1 MPAACDYY
9 LAVPIVTNILERR
22 KGTWVELFADN
33 RESIRLPAEL
43 AVGIARGG
51 AIDDRRWAELR
62 REGEFHSLF
71 DKALRLLGMREHFTQ
86 ELRRKLAQ
94 RTLDKPLIDRVIDAV
109 RDRGYLDD
117 ARACDYLVSQLV
129 QRGGVGKLKLKAM
142 LFERG
147 CPEPLLQSALEKFAE
162 QYDETEAA
170 RDLLAGKRAM
180 FAHRL
185 QRIREK
191 LEHREDVSPRKVKM
205 LARVK
210 LGMAVSGYM
219 YARGFSGDEVNRAG
233 RKLVDELMSDMDES
247 DE

>member
-1 MPAACDYY
+1 
-9 LAVPIVTNILERR
+9 VPFIATILERR
-22 KGTWVELFADN
+22 GGSWVELVADN
-33 RESIRLPAEL
+33 QESIRLPAERATGVAKGE
-43 AVGIARGG
+43 AVS
-51 AIDDRRWAELR
+51 DQRWAELKR
-62 REGEFHSLF
+62 DSDFQVLF
-71 DKALRLLGMREHFTQ
+71 DKALRLLGMREHFSA

-94 RTLDKPLIDRVIDAV
+94 RTLDKPLINRVINAV
-109 RDRGYLDD
+109 RERGYLDD
-117 ARACDYLVSQLV
+117 ERACDYLVTQLI

-147 CPEPLLQSALEKFAE
+147 CPEPLLRAALDKFAE
-162 QYDETEAA
+162 QYDESEAA
-170 RDLLAGKRAM
+170 RNLLVGKRAM

-219 YARGFSGDEVNRAG
+219 YVRGFSGEEVNRAG
-233 RKLVDELMSDMDES
+233 KKLVDELLAEMEGSAE
-247 DE
+247 E